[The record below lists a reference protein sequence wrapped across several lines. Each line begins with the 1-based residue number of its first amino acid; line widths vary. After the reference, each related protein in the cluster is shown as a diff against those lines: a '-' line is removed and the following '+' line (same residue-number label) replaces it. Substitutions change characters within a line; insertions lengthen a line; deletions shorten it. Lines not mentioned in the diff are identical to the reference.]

1 MTFPEPGIRF
11 FQLSWVGTMA
21 FVVTAGAA
29 AASPS
34 TFELA
39 AVAVSLTLFFAGI
52 VTMLWAFFIAVNRS
66 RVDAI
71 GVGGLYFGAG
81 STPKVVRW
89 HLLGATAMQ
98 LVAGIVTASI
108 RPFTPLAFG
117 TLVWIFGIGM
127 MGLWTARFGEFEPTD
142 EPVDN
147 GDDTEPDTPDS
158 VDEGDGVDEA

>member
-1 MTFPEPGIRF
+1 MTFPEPGTRF
-11 FQLSWVGTMA
+11 FQLSWVGTIA

-29 AASPS
+29 ATSPS

-89 HLLGATAMQ
+89 HLLGATTTID
-98 LVAGIVTASI
+98 V
-108 RPFTPLAFG
+108 LAND
-117 TLVWIFGIGM
+117 
-127 MGLWTARFGEFEPTD
+127 TD
-142 EPVDN
+142 
-147 GDDTEPDTPDS
+147 PDTPDS
-158 VDEGDGVDEA
+158 VDEGDGADEA

>member
-1 MTFPEPGIRF
+1 MQISNRGEPGFCEHEHRIEF
-11 FQLSWVGTMA
+11 
-21 FVVTAGAA
+21 
-29 AASPS
+29 AASERHSFCGALP
-34 TFELA
+34 
-39 AVAVSLTLFFAGI
+39 LTLFFAGI

-81 STPKVVRW
+81 STPKAVRW
-89 HLLGATAMQ
+89 HLLGATTMQ

-127 MGLWTARFGEFEPTD
+127 MGLWTARYGEFEPTD
-142 EPVDN
+142 EPVD
-147 GDDTEPDTPDS
+147 S
-158 VDEGDGVDEA
+158 LDEGDGADEA

>member
-1 MTFPEPGIRF
+1 MSFPEPGTRF
-11 FQLSWVGTMA
+11 FQLSWIGTIA
-21 FVVTAGAA
+21 FVVTASAA

-34 TFELA
+34 TFEPA
-39 AVAVSLTLFFAGI
+39 AVLVALVLFFAGI

-81 STPKVVRW
+81 STPKSVRW
-89 HLLGATAMQ
+89 HLLGATAIQ
-98 LVAGIVTASI
+98 LVVGVVTASI

-142 EPVDN
+142 EPLDDDTVDPDPADD
-147 GDDTEPDTPDS
+147 GDDA
-158 VDEGDGVDEA
+158 DEA

>member
-1 MTFPEPGIRF
+1 MTFPEPGTRF
-11 FQLSWVGTMA
+11 FQLSWASTVA
-21 FVVTAGAA
+21 FVVTASAA

-39 AVAVSLTLFFAGI
+39 AVTVSLTLFFAGI
-52 VTMLWAFFIAVNRS
+52 VTMLWAFFIAVDRS

-89 HLLGATAMQ
+89 HLLGATTMQ
-98 LVAGIVTASI
+98 LVAGIVTALT

-142 EPVDN
+142 EPVN
-147 GDDTEPDTPDS
+147 KGDDTEPDTPDS
-158 VDEGDGVDEA
+158 VDEGGGAAEA

>member
-1 MTFPEPGIRF
+1 MTFPEPGTRF
-11 FQLSWVGTMA
+11 FQLSWVGTIA

-52 VTMLWAFFIAVNRS
+52 LTMLWAFFIAVNRS

-142 EPVDN
+142 EPVD
-147 GDDTEPDTPDS
+147 S
-158 VDEGDGVDEA
+158 LDEGDGADEA

>member
-1 MTFPEPGIRF
+1 MTFPEPGTRF
-11 FQLSWVGTMA
+11 FQLSWVGTIA

-29 AASPS
+29 ATSPS

-89 HLLGATAMQ
+89 NLLGATTVQ
-98 LVAGIVTASI
+98 LVAGIVTIDPPVHPARIRHPRVDLRHRHDGSGRRATASSNH
-108 RPFTPLAFG
+108 RRTGRKRRRHRTRHPRL
-117 TLVWIFGIGM
+117 L
-127 MGLWTARFGEFEPTD
+127 
-142 EPVDN
+142 
-147 GDDTEPDTPDS
+147 
-158 VDEGDGVDEA
+158 DEGDDADEA

>member
-1 MTFPEPGIRF
+1 MTLPEPGTRF
-11 FQLSWVGTMA
+11 FQVSWVGTIA

-29 AASPS
+29 ATSPS

-81 STPKVVRW
+81 STPKVARW
-89 HLLGATAMQ
+89 HLLGATTLQ

-117 TLVWIFGIGM
+117 TLVWIFGISM

-142 EPVDN
+142 EPVD
-147 GDDTEPDTPDS
+147 S
-158 VDEGDGVDEA
+158 LDEGDGADEA